1 MPYFSPKDV
10 EAKKSCPKRFI
21 CPLLF
26 VYENRAFLIGQNK
39 SHDYAYKYH
48 STNLRE
54 TKSYSLETILRYL
67 IFNIF
72 DYIQSR
78 QLVFFKDIRFQPI
91 QISY

>member
-10 EAKKSCPKRFI
+10 EAKKSCPKTFI

-48 STNLRE
+48 STRNKIKLLGNNLP
-54 TKSYSLETILRYL
+54 L
-67 IFNIF
+67 FNIRHF
-72 DYIQSR
+72 
-78 QLVFFKDIRFQPI
+78 
-91 QISY
+91 